1 MGIWDDLT
9 GKSSSDASN
18 RAAQDTYRKQRKAG
32 KELRG
37 FGDDYA
43 NQYRGLADLFQPWA
57 TAGKDALNMYRS
69 GMGLGGDGADF
80 TAAYRGLPGYQS
92 GLQTGQDAA
101 IASANAGG
109 RLNSGATM
117 KALQRYGSDYED
129 QRVGD
134 YLGRLMGLSNVG
146 QQATGQMVATTG
158 QGLQGQL
165 ATRTSAYGGDMNAAG
180 TIGQGMVAGEQAKQ
194 QGMTNLMSTAAYLG
208 GAALGGGMGGMGGG
222 GMSSFTNLFKPKPTG
237 NSTGWN
243 VNPWS
248 TAGQG
253 AMNNA
258 AWG

>member
-1 MGIWDDLT
+1 MGIWDDLI
-9 GKSSSDASN
+9 GNSSADAAN
-18 RAAQDTYRKQRKAG
+18 AAAGDTFRKQRKAG
-32 KELRG
+32 KELRRY
-37 FGDDYA
+37 GDQYA
-43 NQYRGLADLFQPWA
+43 NEFRGLADMFQPWA
-57 TAGKDALNMYRS
+57 SAGRDALNMYRA
-69 GMGLGGDGADF
+69 GLGLGGGSGEDF

-101 IASANAGG
+101 IAAANAGG

-129 QRVGD
+129 QRVGS
-134 YLGRLMGLSNVG
+134 YLDRLMGLSTTG
-146 QQATGQMVATTG
+146 QQATGQQVATTG

-165 ATRTSAYGGDMNAAG
+165 QTRTSAYGGDMNAAG
-180 TIGQGMVAGEQAKQ
+180 TIGQGMVAGEQARQ
-194 QGMTNLMSTAAYLG
+194 SGLTNLMSSAAYLG
-208 GAALGGGMGGMGGG
+208 GAALGGGGG
-222 GMSSFTNLFKPKPTG
+222 GMSAFTNLFKPRATG

>member
-9 GKSSSDASN
+9 GQSSSDASN
-18 RAAQDTYRKQRKAG
+18 IAAQDTFRKQRKAG

-37 FGDDYA
+37 FGDQYA
-43 NQYRGLADLFQPWA
+43 NQFRGLADMFQPWA
-57 TAGKDALNMYRS
+57 SAGKDALNMYRS
-69 GMGLGGDGADF
+69 GLGLGGGNGADF

-92 GLQTGQDAA
+92 GLQTGQDSA
-101 IASANAGG
+101 IAAANAGG

-134 YLGRLMGLSNVG
+134 YLSRLMGLSNVG
-146 QQATGQMVATTG
+146 QQATGQQVATTG

-194 QGMTNLMSTAAYLG
+194 QGLTNLMSTGAYLG
-208 GAALGGGMGGMGGG
+208 GSLLGGFGGG
-222 GMSSFTNLFKPKPTG
+222 GGGASAFTNLFKPGATG

-248 TAGQG
+248 NAGQG
-253 AMNNA
+253 QMNNA